1 MILKSSDLKKI
12 NFKQNKILLF
22 YGKNEGLKEQ
32 AVKEITKN
40 KENIFT
46 YEEKE
51 ILDNQNNFFE
61 CALTRSLF
69 EQDRNIIIKRASD
82 KILNVIEEICLKELD
97 NIKILIIAE
106 NLEKKSKLRSF
117 FEKKKDL
124 VSIAFYPDNEL
135 TLSKLTYSF
144 FRERNISISQSNINH
159 IVTKSLGDRKSL
171 QNELEKIEN
180 FCKKGKKLN
189 FDNISKIINLSE
201 NYSISELVN
210 NCLAK
215 NRKKIIDILNE
226 NNYTNDDGIIITRT
240 FLSRSKKILSLSEKF
255 EENRDINLTISTA
268 KPPIFWKDRD
278 ITIQQI
284 YEWKPEK
291 IKKLIYKLN
300 ELELIIKRNINNSIN
315 IVSNF
320 IFEQSA

>member
-315 IVSNF
+315 RVSNF

>member
-12 NFKQNKILLF
+12 NFKQNKIILF

-61 CALTRSLF
+61 SALTRSLF

-144 FRERNISISQSNINH
+144 FRERNISISQSNINL

-171 QNELEKIEN
+171 LNELEKIEN

-189 FDNISKIINLSE
+189 SDNIAKIINLSE
-201 NYSISELVN
+201 NYTISELVD

-215 NRKKIIDILNE
+215 NRKKIISILNE
-226 NNYTNDDGIIITRT
+226 NNYTSDDVIIITRT
-240 FLSRSKKILSLSEKF
+240 FLSRSKRILNLSEKF
-255 EENRDINLTISTA
+255 QENRDINLTISTA
-268 KPPIFWKDRD
+268 KPPIFWKDKD

-284 YEWKPEK
+284 YKWKPEK

-300 ELELIIKRNINNSIN
+300 ELELIIKRNISNSIN

>member
-1 MILKSSDLKKI
+1 MILKSTDLKKI
-12 NFKQNKILLF
+12 NFKQNKIILL

-32 AVKEITKN
+32 AVKEIIKN
-40 KENIFT
+40 KDNIFT

-61 CALTRSLF
+61 IALTRSLF

-82 KILNVIEEICLKELD
+82 KMLSIIKEICLKDLD
-97 NIKILIIAE
+97 DIKIFIIAE

-124 VSIAFYPDNEL
+124 VSIAFYPDNEI

-144 FRERNISISQSNINH
+144 FKERNISISQSNINQ
-159 IVTKSLGDRKSL
+159 IVTKSFGDRKNL
-171 QNELEKIEN
+171 LNELEKIEN

-189 FDNISKIINLSE
+189 SDNIAKIINLSE
-201 NYSISELVN
+201 NYSISELVD
-210 NCLAK
+210 NCLVK
-215 NRKKIIDILNE
+215 NRKKIISILNE
-226 NNYTNDDGIIITRT
+226 NNYTSDDVIIITRT
-240 FLSRSKKILSLSEKF
+240 FLSRSKRILNLSEKF
-255 EENRDINLTISTA
+255 QENRDINLTISTA
-268 KPPIFWKDRD
+268 KPPIFWKDKD

-284 YEWKPEK
+284 YKWKPEK

-300 ELELIIKRNINNSIN
+300 ELELIIKKNINNSIN
-315 IVSNF
+315 IVSDF

>member
-1 MILKSSDLKKI
+1 MILKSTDLKKI
-12 NFKQNKILLF
+12 NFKQNKIILL

-32 AVKEITKN
+32 AVKEIIKN
-40 KENIFT
+40 KDNIFT

-61 CALTRSLF
+61 IALTRSLF

-82 KILNVIEEICLKELD
+82 KMLSIIKEICLKDLD
-97 NIKILIIAE
+97 DIKIFIIAE

-124 VSIAFYPDNEL
+124 VSIAFYPDNEI

-144 FRERNISISQSNINH
+144 FKERNISISQSNINQ
-159 IVTKSLGDRKSL
+159 IVTKSFGDRKNL
-171 QNELEKIEN
+171 LNELEKIEN

-189 FDNISKIINLSE
+189 SDNIAKIINLSE
-201 NYSISELVN
+201 NYSISELVD

-215 NRKKIIDILNE
+215 NRKKIISILNE
-226 NNYTNDDGIIITRT
+226 NNYTSDDVIIITRT
-240 FLSRSKKILSLSEKF
+240 FLSRSKRILNLSEKF
-255 EENRDINLTISTA
+255 QENRDINLTISTA
-268 KPPIFWKDRD
+268 KPPIFWKDKN

-284 YEWKPEK
+284 YKWKPEK

-300 ELELIIKRNINNSIN
+300 ELELIIKKNINNSIN
-315 IVSNF
+315 IVSDF